1 MSLAICILLTWV
13 VIIILSLIPK
23 KLSEL
28 EMIFLYFCNI
38 IFEISVFTIL
48 HLNLQIIQVSNE
60 TEKSFADLVLR
71 IIMIPTVMMISS
83 NVLLYAWG
91 YLKWILAA
99 MMILSFIG
107 VQKLIEAL
115 GILSTTNWNVGY
127 TVIMFSIYVAFSRL
141 AVWWIQRAGRKD
153 VKWQ

>member
-1 MSLAICILLTWV
+1 MLYVFLFTWA
-13 VIIILSLIPK
+13 VIVILSLIPK

-28 EMIFLYFCNI
+28 ESVFLYFSNL

-71 IIMIPTVMMISS
+71 IIMIPTVMMIAS
-83 NVLLYAWG
+83 NVMLYAWR
-91 YLKWILAA
+91 YLKWILVAL
-99 MMILSFIG
+99 MILSFLG
-107 VQKLIEAL
+107 VQKLIEGL
-115 GILSTTNWNVGY
+115 GILTTTNWHAGY
-127 TVIMFSIYVAFSRL
+127 TVIMFSAYAAFSRA
-141 AVWWIQRAGRKD
+141 AVWWIQRAGRKE